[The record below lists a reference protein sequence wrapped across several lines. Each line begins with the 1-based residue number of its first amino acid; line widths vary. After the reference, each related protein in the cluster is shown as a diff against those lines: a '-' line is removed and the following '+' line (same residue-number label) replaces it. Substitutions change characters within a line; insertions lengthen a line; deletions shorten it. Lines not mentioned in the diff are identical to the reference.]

1 MPIMPKDATAE
12 DTQPAVLAA
21 ERAFR
26 RAVARARRVLD
37 DVEHDDIDASVGAL
51 AQAAGE
57 VEAARAVWHA
67 LRRL

>member
-1 MPIMPKDATAE
+1 MPKDAE
-12 DTQPAVLAA
+12 DRQRAVLAA
-21 ERAFR
+21 ERAFQR
-26 RAVARARRVLD
+26 ALVRARAVLD
-37 DVEHDDIDASVGAL
+37 AVGHDDIDASVGAL